1 MNQLLPHSAVASSPL
16 SSYFSMRYSV
26 TTCILR
32 CLVSCIAR
40 IELKHISNVCMICP
54 STLLPLFAL
63 YQDEWLN
70 SLSASRVAHRNEYN
84 IMSRAG
90 ELLFILIIVAILIL
104 IVALNAA

>member
-1 MNQLLPHSAVASSPL
+1 
-16 SSYFSMRYSV
+16 
-26 TTCILR
+26 
-32 CLVSCIAR
+32 
-40 IELKHISNVCMICP
+40 MICP

-84 IMSRAG
+84 IMARAG
-90 ELLFILIIVAILIL
+90 ELFFILIIVAILIL